1 MWNTWD
7 RPARAIQLVATSIV
21 RVVKIPGIRG
31 GASDRHSRYVSSKPK

>member
-31 GASDRHSRYVSSKPK
+31 GASDRHSRYVFSEPI